1 MSFYFTEKPFERF
14 GKTLIEEVNLSVEPG
29 EHIAIVGDNGVGKS
43 TLLNAIYNKYNDS
56 TYLMDQEL
64 SKYKNETAINYILS
78 WYPELL
84 DIKLAMQTDYE
95 KIGDYIELNGYEIE
109 EQIIL
114 QAKQLNLE
122 ESDLD
127 KQMGQLSGGQQTK
140 VALVRAM
147 ISEKNLILLD
157 EPTNHLDKQM
167 IHIVVDY

>member
-147 ISEKNLILLD
+147 ISEKI
-157 EPTNHLDKQM
+157 
-167 IHIVVDY
+167 

>member
-64 SKYKNETAINYILS
+64 SKYKNETAINYIMS

-147 ISEKNLILLD
+147 ISEKFN
-157 EPTNHLDKQM
+157 
-167 IHIVVDY
+167 IVG

>member
-64 SKYKNETAINYILS
+64 SKYKNETAINYIMS

-127 KQMGQLSGGQQTK
+127 KQMRQLSGGQQTK

-147 ISEKNLILLD
+147 ISEKI
-157 EPTNHLDKQM
+157 
-167 IHIVVDY
+167 